1 MSCQSEE
8 LQTDEDKGKSIRS
21 IQKTCKDMTQNL
33 PGLWEGHITYL
44 PVFIFQT
51 SSSVLVRLYLLG
63 FQGKFHIQGYPVQ

>member
-8 LQTDEDKGKSIRS
+8 VQTDADKGESMRCIE
-21 IQKTCKDMTQNL
+21 KTCKDMTHKL
-33 PGLWEGHITYL
+33 PGLWEGHIAYL
-44 PVFIFQT
+44 PIFIFQT